1 VSCDPGK
8 VTGFVDGELDAA
20 GMAEVA
26 AHLDSCEGC
35 RAQAAA
41 ERELRA
47 RLRELPAPELPEGLA
62 ARVRSGAHRPA
73 GAALA
78 RWLLPLAA
86 VLVAGLWVRGFAPF
100 VAWELARDHLHCFS
114 RSPLPAQVSSD
125 EPQVVSAWFE
135 TRGTTVPAIPGQAG
149 GARLVG
155 GRYCTLPGLTRAAHL
170 YYVSPDGGLSVFLV
184 PRYVRVD
191 RPFAE
196 ESHGMAVRLVRTRG
210 SVVGIVASRQAA
222 VDAMEQ
228 ALRPIV
234 AASLEGPPPG
244 P

>member
-1 VSCDPGK
+1 VSCDPEK
-8 VTGFVDGELDAA
+8 VTGFVDGELDAP
-20 GMAEVA
+20 GMAEMA

-47 RLRELPAPELPEGLA
+47 RLRALPAPELPEGLA
-62 ARVRSGAHRPA
+62 ARVRSRVRRPA
-73 GAALA
+73 SSVLA
-78 RWLLPLAA
+78 RWVLPLAA
-86 VLVAGLWVRGFAPF
+86 VLVVGLWVRGWAPF

-114 RSPLPAQVSSD
+114 RRPLPAQVRSG

-135 TRGTTVPAIPGQAG
+135 TRGTALPAIPDEAG
-149 GARLVG
+149 DARLVG
-155 GRYCTLPGLTRAAHL
+155 GRYCILAGLTRAAHV

-184 PRYVRVD
+184 PHYVRVD
-191 RPFAE
+191 RSFAD
-196 ESHGMAVRLVRTRG
+196 ESHGMAVRLVHAGG
-210 SVVGIVASRQAA
+210 SVVGIVGRTRSA

-234 AASLEGPPPG
+234 TASLEAPPPS